1 MKDSKKQNILAGFR
15 VENLDEDYV
24 QALLEQQEETKPRRI
39 NNKIFNKN
47 KRNKKDKYNEY
58 DDE

>member
-24 QALLEQQEETKPRRI
+24 QALLEQQEETKPSRI

-47 KRNKKDKYNEY
+47 KRNKKDKYNEF

>member
-24 QALLEQQEETKPRRI
+24 QALLEQQEETKPSRI

-47 KRNKKDKYNEY
+47 KRNKRDKYDEY